1 MGEAYDIVVVG
12 AGWFGLAA
20 AKAASQLMPDETL
33 AVLESAE
40 SCGGTWSRNR
50 LYPGLKSNNMVGT
63 YEHPDFPMTEARY
76 GVRPD
81 THIPGA
87 VLHQY
92 LTDFAH
98 HFGFF
103 DRIQFRSKVD
113 VVEPADGDGGS
124 AWKLSVTGPDGKRR
138 EVAAKKLILA
148 TGLTSTPNMPTY
160 KGSEDLGA
168 PLFHAKDFCAQA
180 PRLMGSVKS
189 AVVVG
194 GAKSAYDV
202 AYAMVQDGATVDL
215 VIRDNGHGPVWIAP
229 AFVTPFKT
237 RLDQLLLVRWMT
249 WMAPCPWGGEDGFG
263 SVRGFLHGTALGR
276 FLVDLF
282 WKILS
287 ADVVGANGY
296 DTHPELA
303 KLKPWHSAFWIGSGL
318 SILNYQTPFFDLV
331 KDGRI
336 RVHIGQID
344 HMEHK
349 TVVLADGTRLQTD
362 VVVCS
367 TGWKKES
374 PIKFNNMDAPTRFG
388 LDVSDAELAKLNNKA
403 DEDVLNLFPRLRYQ
417 PKLRFTPKAGEPLR
431 LYRFIVP
438 STHVFARSIAFAGAV
453 SSVNTA
459 TCAAAQGHWIAAYLS
474 NRLDRLPSTG
484 DEVSDEIML
493 HTQWGKW
500 RYPCGYGASLPDFV
514 FEGLPYVDLL
524 LRDMGLRNNRKGS
537 LFAELTKP
545 YLPRDFRGLVEEWKA
560 LHDGTGKTA

>member
-1 MGEAYDIVVVG
+1 MLPP
-12 AGWFGLAA
+12 GWFGLAA
-20 AKAASQLMPDETL
+20 AKAASQLTPDATL
-33 AVLESAE
+33 AVLEGAE
-40 SCGGTWSRNR
+40 SCGGTWSKNR

-63 YEHPDFPMTEARY
+63 YEYPDFPMAEARY
-76 GVRPD
+76 GVRPN

-87 VLHQY
+87 VLHRY

-103 DRIQFRSKVD
+103 DKIRFRSTVD
-113 VVEPADGDGGS
+113 VVEPEGDG
-124 AWKLSVTGPDGKRR
+124 WKLAVVGPEGESRTV
-138 EVAAKKLILA
+138 VARKLILA

-180 PRLMGSVKS
+180 PHLQDVQN

-229 AFVTPFKT
+229 AFVTPFKA
-237 RLDQLLLVRWMT
+237 RLDQLLLIRWMT

-263 SVRGFLHGTALGR
+263 GARRFLHGTAPGR

-282 WKILS
+282 WKVLS
-287 ADVVGANGY
+287 ADVVSANGY
-296 DTHPELA
+296 DTHPELR

-331 KDGRI
+331 KQGKI

-344 HMEHK
+344 RMERK
-349 TVVLADGTRLQTD
+349 TVVLADGTRIKTD

-374 PIKFNNMDAPTRFG
+374 PIRFENVGPHKFG
-388 LDVSDAELAKLNNKA
+388 LDVPEAELAKLNVKA
-403 DEDVLNLFPRLRYQ
+403 DRDVLALFPRLKHQ
-417 PKLRFTPKAGEPLR
+417 PTLRFTPAAREPLR

-438 STHVFARSIAFAGAV
+438 STHISARSIAFAGAV
-453 SSVNTA
+453 SSINTA
-459 TCAAAQGHWIAAYLS
+459 VCATAQGHWIAAYLS
-474 NRLDRLPSTG
+474 GRLDRAPGTAK
-484 DEVSDEIML
+484 DVEEEIML

-514 FEGLPYVDLL
+514 FEGLPYVDML
-524 LRDMGLRNNRKGS
+524 LRDMGIKNNRKKG

-545 YLPRDFRGLVEEWKA
+545 YLPSDFRGLVEEWRA
-560 LHDGTGKTA
+560 AHDGVGRTD